1 MSLFKIVLSPTI
13 AAKPS
18 MSCRC
23 APSFVVRGSSAEV
36 LASFV
41 CEKDKEKRSAQ
52 KTKKETGREAPKA
65 RGEQTKP

>member
-1 MSLFKIVLSPTI
+1 
-13 AAKPS
+13 

-23 APSFVVRGSSAEV
+23 EPSFVVRGSSAEV